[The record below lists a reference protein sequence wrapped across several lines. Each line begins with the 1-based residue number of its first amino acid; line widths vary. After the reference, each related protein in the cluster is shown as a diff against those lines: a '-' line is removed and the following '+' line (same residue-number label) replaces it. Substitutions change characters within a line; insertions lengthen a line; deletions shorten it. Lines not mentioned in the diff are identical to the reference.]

1 MARAR
6 WSITAPVPR
15 SSVSRSNS
23 RRGLQ
28 RAAAGIG
35 AALLFS
41 APAAAGEA
49 RVVPPDAVARTEGT
63 SVISIRDAA
72 QDFARNCAGCHGHTG
87 VSVPQVPALKDR
99 VGYFLHTPEGRRF
112 VVQVPGVAMNVL
124 DDARLAA
131 VLNWM
136 LRTYSAAQLP
146 PDFRPYTADEVG
158 ALRRTPLSQVIPARA
173 AVVDGLLKASVIE
186 RESDLGF
193 YAFSQL
199 P

>member
-1 MARAR
+1 
-6 WSITAPVPR
+6 VQQ
-15 SSVSRSNS
+15 SSVSPNNS
-23 RRGLQ
+23 RGRILG
-28 RAAAGIG
+28 AAAVG

-41 APAAAGEA
+41 ATATPGERTMPA
-49 RVVPPDAVARTEGT
+49 DAVARAEGT
-63 SVISIRDAA
+63 TVMAIVDAA

-112 VVQVPGVAMNVL
+112 VVQVPGVATNVL
-124 DDARLAA
+124 DDTRLAA

-136 LRTYSAAQLP
+136 LFTYSRPQLP
-146 PDFRPYTADEVG
+146 PDFHPYTAKEVG
-158 ALRRTPLSQVIPARA
+158 LLRRAPLLQVIPARQK
-173 AVVDGLLKASVIE
+173 VVHGLLDAGVIA
-186 RESDLGF
+186 READLGF